1 MTQYPIDE
9 RDMMFNLKE
18 CPGLAPLQELDGFG
32 ARDEDTLDMIFE
44 QSKSFC
50 QKVLA
55 PLLMS
60 SDRQGCRLEN
70 GHVILPEGVTEAWER
85 YRELGLIGMNSD
97 SDYGGADLPHFFSVP
112 VTEMECGSFVSFS
125 MLPLLTRGAA
135 RLIYAFGDEKL
146 KRLYLE
152 KMFTGV
158 WSGTMCLTESRAGSD
173 VGQGATKARPEGA
186 HYKISGTKIFITWG
200 EHDLTE
206 NIIHLVLARIE
217 GAPRGSKGL
226 SLFIVPKNRV
236 DDQGRVK
243 GPNDVGC
250 GNIEH
255 KMGIKASPTCV
266 INFGSEGDCIGYL
279 VGQPHQGIRY
289 MFQMM
294 NEARIEVG
302 LQGMAQASAA
312 YLSAVA
318 YAKERVQGKIET
330 PGGAREAKIIEH
342 PDVRRMLVKMRAL
355 VQGSRSLIYHL
366 MHFSDLARHHPTEAE
381 KYRALVDL
389 MTPVCKSYCSDQG
402 FRVTEMA
409 VQTYGGYGYC
419 QDYPVEQY
427 LRDCKISSIYEGT
440 NGIQAM
446 DLVFRKILMNRGEY
460 LKVWAAMVADT
471 CGEARGTELE
481 AEAEAVQAA
490 AAALVQT
497 ATLFGRRFLDD
508 GADDVRFRATE
519 FQEHTGHV
527 MVAHLLLKQGLVA
540 LQALAGNPSAA
551 DRRFYRQKLVTL
563 RYFRGE
569 FLPLSLKAFQAMQ
582 VEEAPGLAAEF
593 A

>member
-1 MTQYPIDE
+1 MTQYHLDE
-9 RDMMFNLKE
+9 RDIMFNLKE
-18 CPGLAPLQELDGFG
+18 CPGLAPIQELGVFEACD
-32 ARDEDTLDMIFE
+32 ADTLDMIFE

-60 SDRQGCRLEN
+60 SDREGCRLED
-70 GHVILPEGVTEAWER
+70 GHVLLPEGVAEAWEQ

-97 SDYGGADLPHFFSVP
+97 SDYGGSELPHFFSVP

-135 RLIYAFGDEKL
+135 RLIYAFGSETL
-146 KRLYLE
+146 KRVYLE
-152 KMFTGV
+152 NMFSGV
-158 WSGTMCLTESRAGSD
+158 WTGTMCLTEPHAGSD
-173 VGQGATKARPEGA
+173 VGQGSTKAVPEGD
-186 HYKISGTKIFITWG
+186 HFKISGTKIFITWG

-226 SLFIVPKNRV
+226 SLFVVPKNRV
-236 DDQGRVK
+236 DGQGRVA
-243 GPNDVGC
+243 GPNDVQC
-250 GNIEH
+250 GSIEH

-266 INFGSEGDCIGYL
+266 INFGTDGDCIGYL
-279 VGQPHQGIRY
+279 VGEPHQGIRY

-312 YLSAVA
+312 YLSAVE

-330 PGGAREAKIIEH
+330 ADGARQAKIIEH

-355 VQGSRSLIYHL
+355 VHGSRALIYHL
-366 MHFSDLARHHPTEAE
+366 MHYSDLAHHHPTERQ
-381 KYRALVDL
+381 KYQALVEL

-419 QDYPVEQY
+419 QEYPVEQY
-427 LRDCKISSIYEGT
+427 LRDSKISSIYEGT

-460 LKVWAAMVADT
+460 LKIWAAQVADT
-471 CGEARGTELE
+471 CGEAAGTEL
-481 AEAEAVQAA
+481 APAARAVQSAVE
-490 AAALVQT
+490 ALVQT
-497 ATLFGRRFLDD
+497 ATLFGQKFL
-508 GADDVRFRATE
+508 GKAADVVRFRATE

-527 MVAHLLLKQGLVA
+527 MVAHLLLKQGLAA
-540 LQALAGNPSAA
+540 LKALGADHGDA
-551 DRRFYRQKLVTL
+551 DRVFYGQKLVTL
-563 RYFRGE
+563 RYFCAE
-569 FLPLSLKAFQAMQ
+569 ILPLSREAFQTMQ
-582 VEEAPGLAAEF
+582 AEEAPGLAAEF